1 MSDFWGSPRDTEKHW
16 VLSFRVFIAFP
27 HDLFWV
33 CSLLLL
39 CKYLQYAVSVCRSGA
54 FMHNW
59 SVILLW
65 RNLQKLLTWATHV
78 WQMSWD
84 TLLLMSLPFPK
95 SFQSYYLSDIKY
107 GHRQQHSASVR
118 QLSAVVMPYPTP
130 KIRGGISWMNCYG
143 NTRTNSKV

>member
-1 MSDFWGSPRDTEKHW
+1 MTKFAEIVNMGNARLTNELRH
-16 VLSFRVFIAFP
+16 AFV
-27 HDLFWV
+27 DE
-33 CSLLLL
+33 
-39 CKYLQYAVSVCRSGA
+39 
-54 FMHNW
+54 
-59 SVILLW
+59 
-65 RNLQKLLTWATHV
+65 
-78 WQMSWD
+78 
-84 TLLLMSLPFPK
+84 LPFLK